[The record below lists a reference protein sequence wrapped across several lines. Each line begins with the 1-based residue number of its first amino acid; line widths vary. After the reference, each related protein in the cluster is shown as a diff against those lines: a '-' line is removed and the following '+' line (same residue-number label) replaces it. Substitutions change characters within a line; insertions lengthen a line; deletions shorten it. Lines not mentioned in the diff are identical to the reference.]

1 MANTNLPRR
10 IIKETQRLLNEPG
23 YDAFSCL
30 VICLGGVFKLELFLP
45 EEYPMAA
52 PKVPYYLDEATGWG
66 LEVSELKK
74 LLQEAKSNGITVR
87 ALVVINPGNPT
98 GQVLA
103 EENQKAIVEFCKE
116 EGLVLLADEVYQEN
130 VYVPEKK
137 FHSFKKVARSMGYGE
152 KDIHLVSFQSVLK
165 GYYGECGKMGGYM
178 EVTGF
183 GADVREHIYK
193 LASVNLCSNI
203 TGQILASLVMSPPK
217 VISFAI

>member
-10 IIKETQRLLNEPG
+10 IIKETQRLLNEP
-23 YDAFSCL
+23 
-30 VICLGGVFKLELFLP
+30 GGVFKLELFLP

-98 GQVLA
+98 GQVSMKCF
-103 EENQKAIVEFCKE
+103 QK
-116 EGLVLLADEVYQEN
+116 
-130 VYVPEKK
+130 
-137 FHSFKKVARSMGYGE
+137 R
-152 KDIHLVSFQSVLK
+152 
-165 GYYGECGKMGGYM
+165 YYGECGKRGGYM

-193 LASVNLCSNI
+193 LASVNVCSNI